1 MSHYAQRPWEKHL
14 PSSLHGYQ
22 LQPEQV
28 RANLAELLT
37 HTTAQFP
44 PIPRIQC
51 GITGWLKQ
59 DFNVSGN

>member
-28 RANLAELLT
+28 RESGRIT
-37 HTTAQFP
+37 HPYHSAIP

-51 GITGWLKQ
+51 GIAGWLKQ
-59 DFNVSGN
+59 DFNVPGN